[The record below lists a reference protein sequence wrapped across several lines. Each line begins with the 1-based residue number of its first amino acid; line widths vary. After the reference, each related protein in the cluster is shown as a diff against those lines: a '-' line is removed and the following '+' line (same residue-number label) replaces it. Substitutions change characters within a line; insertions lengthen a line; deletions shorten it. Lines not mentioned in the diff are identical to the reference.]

1 MLKNEVQRW
10 KCTNKNCKSFLKL
23 DDLKNMISE
32 PTSHNHDSN
41 EPAHLKRQQLSNG
54 LKRKAITDISI
65 KPSKL
70 ICTEL
75 SGGCITST
83 AGDINLV
90 RKNIY
95 NARRTIL
102 PKIPTNSEEVHN
114 MLQQNQIFTAE
125 KENFV
130 MVNDKQT
137 NIILFSCEKNL
148 RFLSNLKTIYVDG
161 TFQYCPKFFLQMF
174 TIHGLINDYYIPLA
188 FFLLPNKESKTYEK
202 AFTYLNESCSKYNAT
217 FAPDTVFVDFEIA
230 IHKAVCTVWTEAEI
244 KGCRFHLG
252 QSWWRKIQNLGLA
265 NEYKNK
271 SEIGL
276 FLRICFG
283 LPFLP
288 PEMSNRS

>member
-1 MLKNEVQRW
+1 MEKMFSSKLCATKEFFIIHNYKFNYHNLLKNEVQRW

-23 DDLKNMISE
+23 DDLQNIISE

-41 EPAHLKRQQLSNG
+41 EPAHLKRRQLSNG

-75 SGGCITST
+75 SGGCITSI
-83 AGDINLV
+83 ASDINLV

-102 PKIPTNSEEVHN
+102 PRIPTNSEEVHN

-125 KENFV
+125 NETFV

-188 FFLLPNKESKTYEK
+188 FFLLPNKESKSYEK
-202 AFTYLNESCSKYNAT
+202 AFTYLNESCSKYNTT

-230 IHKAVCTVWTEAEI
+230 IHKAVCTVWIEAEI

-252 QSWWRKIQNLGLA
+252 QSW
-265 NEYKNK
+265 YV
-271 SEIGL
+271 
-276 FLRICFG
+276 
-283 LPFLP
+283 
-288 PEMSNRS
+288 